1 MERVREAIE
10 LCLEVEG
17 GGSDSLDFV
26 GVRRIPMIAV
36 ALAVCLLLAGS
47 PASAAGAYGH
57 VDFANSGAASAQTDF
72 LDGLALLHDF
82 EYPAAAA
89 AFRRAEAVD
98 SGFAMAYWGEAMT
111 FNHPIWMQ
119 QDLEAARAALN
130 KLAPTT
136 AQRGA
141 KTKTDGEKGYLDAV
155 EILYGDGSKEER
167 DFRYEEAMAKLHER
181 YPDDVDAAAFYGLS
195 ILGTAH
201 AGRDVAIYMR
211 AAGVLEEAWVNH
223 RDHPGLVHYLIHS
236 YDDPTH
242 APLGLRAARIYARIA
257 PDAGHAQ
264 HMTSHIFLALGMW
277 PQTVSANVA
286 AIADVDRV
294 RKAEGK
300 SPLGCGHYPSW
311 LGYAYLQL
319 GQMDKAGSALASC
332 RTALES
338 EAAMDQSC
346 HSMDPD
352 ESLSGAFANMR
363 LRYLLDT
370 GNWTGEIAGLAL
382 PKTAGP
388 GARLDFAFA
397 RVMGEIMQRHPAAA
411 RQALGELEVVGQ
423 EVADIETKRGGSDP
437 SYRVRPEIFL
447 LEARAL
453 LAEQEGDLAGAERLL
468 RQAVGLEEKLPIA
481 FGPPTIDKPTHELLG
496 EFLLR
501 HGRKDEAH
509 AEFERALALTPGRR
523 LAEQGFE
530 ASSAGATSRGSR

>member
-1 MERVREAIE
+1 MFAIA
-10 LCLEVEG
+10 LTVSLLL
-17 GGSDSLDFV
+17 GGSQS
-26 GVRRIPMIAV
+26 
-36 ALAVCLLLAGS
+36 
-47 PASAAGAYGH
+47 SADRGYGH
-57 VDFANSGAASAQTDF
+57 VDFANSGAPAAQADF

-98 SGFAMAYWGEAMT
+98 HGFAMAYWGEAMT

-119 QDLEAARAALN
+119 QDLKAAQAALN
-130 KLAPTT
+130 KLAPTP
-136 AQRGA
+136 AARRAKA
-141 KTKTDGEKGYLDAV
+141 KTDREKGYLDAV
-155 EILYGDGSKEER
+155 EILFGDGSKEER
-167 DFRYEEAMAKLHER
+167 DFRFEAAMAKLHAR
-181 YPDDVDAAAFYGLS
+181 YPDDVDATAFYGLA

-201 AGRDVAIYMR
+201 AGRDVATYMR
-211 AAGVLEEAWVNH
+211 AAGVLEEAWINH

-236 YDDPTH
+236 YDDPAH
-242 APLGLRAARIYARIA
+242 APLGLRAARIYAKIA
-257 PDAGHAQ
+257 PDAAHAQ

-277 PQTVSANVA
+277 HEAVQANIA

-294 RKAEGK
+294 RKAAGK
-300 SPLGCGHYPSW
+300 GPLRCGHYPSW

-319 GQMDKAGSALASC
+319 GQMDKAKSAVASC
-332 RTALES
+332 RAAFES
-338 EAAMDQSC
+338 EAAMDHSG

-352 ESLSGAFANMR
+352 ESLSGSFANMR

-370 GNWTGEIAGLAL
+370 GDWTGEIAGWSL
-382 PKTAGP
+382 PKTAVP

-397 RVMGEIMQRHPAAA
+397 RAMGEIIQGHRAAA
-411 RQALGELEVVGQ
+411 RQALAELEAVGH
-423 EVADIETKRGGSDP
+423 EVADIVKKSGASDP

-468 RQAVGLEEKLPIA
+468 LQAVGLEEKLPIA

-501 HGRKDEAH
+501 RDRKDEAR
-509 AEFERALALTPGRR
+509 AEFEKALARTPGRR
-523 LAEQGFE
+523 LTEQGFE
-530 ASSAGATSRGSR
+530 ATSASKTSRGLR